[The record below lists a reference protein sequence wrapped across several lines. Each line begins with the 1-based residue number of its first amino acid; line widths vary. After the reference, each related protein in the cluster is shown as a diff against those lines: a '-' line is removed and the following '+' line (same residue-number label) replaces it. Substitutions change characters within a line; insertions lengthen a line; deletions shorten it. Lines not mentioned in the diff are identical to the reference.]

1 MYRFMTITLS
11 LCALLF
17 GASLAVAA
25 PEVPGDLRLVPPE
38 TIKATK
44 APVDFSHARH
54 GAAQV
59 GLRHLP
65 PHLGRRVR
73 RPELR
78 HPRLSRPARQEGRE
92 RLLHGLPLQGRRQQL
107 SELPQEPEE
116 GREGGPGGLLPM
128 PRQVIDIPPKPYPLN
143 PRRPAQAGLPLF
155 PIPKRKGPLKAGLVS
170 RMQRHIVRRRA
181 GPPSRP

>member
-59 GLRHLP
+59 DCVTCHHTWDGASAVQSCATPGCHDQP
-65 PHLGRRVR
+65 GKKGANAFYTAFHSKGADNSC
-73 RPELR
+73 
-78 HPRLSRPARQEGRE
+78 LSCHKSLKKEG
-92 RLLHGLPLQGRRQQL
+92 
-107 SELPQEPEE
+107 
-116 GREGGPGGLLPM
+116 
-128 PRQVIDIPPKPYPLN
+128 
-143 PRRPAQAGLPLF
+143 
-155 PIPKRKGPLKAGLVS
+155 KAVPVGCS
-170 RMQRHIVRRRA
+170 QCHA
-181 GPPSRP
+181 K